1 MKNIF
6 LASLLMFG
14 IMRTEAQCALQ
25 AAYQYN
31 PNSFSVTLWA
41 DSIIGGSN
49 TSVYTWD
56 FGDGTPTDTGLQV
69 QHTFQTTPG
78 AVVTYNVCVTMVNS
92 MLGCTASSCVAVTFP
107 DTTSQN
113 QCYAGITYT
122 NTDSLYTF
130 TATATGIAPFTYN
143 WTLNGVSFNTS
154 GSTSIVIDAQNVIN
168 GAATVCVAITD
179 ANGCTASTCE
189 YITPGNQNVPCN
201 AYATYNNAGNAYTFT
216 ANSTGAGPVYYT
228 WYIDSVIVD
237 SSAAF
242 TTVLDSNSHTIC
254 VTIIDA
260 NGTVCTDCIFLNGN
274 PVIGPSCQ
282 AYFVI
287 YPDSANGAQGYY
299 YGYNYSTVSPNV
311 PVLWDFGDGT
321 TSTDP
326 YPSHTYAQPGNYI
339 VCLTVGT
346 PGTSCYDIYCDS
358 SFYSFK
364 TEGSPM
370 AQLTILSPSGISTI
384 GNENF
389 SLYPNP
395 VTNTLYLAGK
405 ASYETAKVYSID
417 GRVLLTFSGYPSQLR
432 VEELATGTYIL
443 ELTSGSQALRLKFIK
458 D

>member
-1 MKNIF
+1 MKQIITTLITL
-6 LASLLMFG
+6 LAIASYQ
-14 IMRTEAQCALQ
+14 RTQAQCFAQ
-25 AAYQYN
+25 IYYQNN
-31 PNSFSVTLWA
+31 PNGPTTFWA
-41 DSIIGGSN
+41 DSMYGVSN
-49 TSVYTWD
+49 TSSFVWS
-56 FGDGTPTDTGLQV
+56 FGDGTSGTGIQV
-69 QHTFQTTPG
+69 SHLFPFNG
-78 AVVTYNVCVTMVNS
+78 AVVTYNVCLTVSDSTT
-92 MLGCTASSCVAVTFP
+92 GCNFTTCLPVTFP
-107 DTTSQN
+107 DTTSQSN
-113 QCYAGITYT
+113 CNATVTYT

-130 TATATGIAPFTYN
+130 TATATGTAPYTYY
-143 WTLNGVSFNTS
+143 WEVSGIPIGTS
-154 GSTSIVIDAQNVIN
+154 SVVTAVIDTLTSNNFAN
-168 GAATVCVAITD
+168 ACVSITD
-179 ANGCTASTCE
+179 ANGCVADACE
-189 YITPGNQNVPCN
+189 YISNANQPNPCN
-201 AYATYNNAGNAYTFT
+201 AYATYTNVGNAYTFT

-364 TEGSPM
+364 TEGLPM
-370 AQLTILSPSGISTI
+370 AQLTILSPSGISAI

-405 ASYETAKVYSID
+405 ALYETAKVYSID
-417 GRVLLTFSGYPSQLR
+417 GRVLLTFRGYPSQLH
-432 VEELATGTYIL
+432 VEELATGAYIL
-443 ELTSGSQALRLKFIK
+443 ELTSGAQALRLKFFK